1 MTTTNSLNI
10 NQSGVVTFDAS
21 VGSFSNSII
30 DEYSVLCGAANNE
43 IVNLTNSESG
53 QILTSQGTGLQ
64 PIWVTPMASTT
75 ANQINQQIFDTPGT
89 YTYTPSPNLLF
100 AIVECQG
107 GGGSGGC
114 YNGGSAFTGG
124 GGGGYAKSIVQAATI
139 GASQTVTVG
148 AGGSL
153 ATGGNVGQSG
163 GNSSFGSIVIGEG
176 GQGGISETVGSY
188 VSGGS
193 GTGDLVI
200 NGFIST
206 GSTFPYSSVG
216 GKSFFGIQNVSPSD
230 AYITYAP
237 TGFGCGSN
245 SASVYQSPIG
255 FGGGN
260 GIVIVTEFIGN

>member
-10 NQSGVVTFDAS
+10 NQSGVVTFDAT
-21 VGSFSNSII
+21 VGSFSNSVI
-30 DEYSVLCGAANNE
+30 DEYSVLLGAANNE

-114 YNGGSAFTGG
+114 WNGGSYFTGG

-153 ATGGNVGQSG
+153 ATSGNNGQSG
-163 GNSSFGSIVIGEG
+163 GTSSFGSIVIGEG
-176 GQGGISETVGSY
+176 GQGGIVGDY
-188 VSGGS
+188 VLGGS

-200 NGFIST
+200 NGC
-206 GSTFPYSSVG
+206 VG
-216 GKSFFGIQNVSPSD
+216 ANTIFVTTVGKSFLGIQNKSPASL
-230 AYITYAP
+230 YICYAP
-237 TGFGCGSN
+237 TGYGCGSN
-245 SASVYQSPIG
+245 SASSFQSPTG